1 MGGLRRAVG
10 LLLAVVVRRVVW
22 PAGLCGVLPACVGQR
37 SGVLGSRRYHPGTM
51 GSGPGAELGEFMRG
65 DGVEPSLI
73 ELLLSVAAA
82 ADRIEALVR
91 RATLAHLVGVTG
103 ATNVQGE
110 AVHKLDEAANRILVD
125 AVRASGRVAILVS
138 EEMAEPLPLG
148 GGPFALYID
157 PVDGSSNA
165 DVNGSLGS
173 IFSIHAAVPAGL
185 PPAGRAQR
193 GSGYVMYGPGT
204 SLMVTWGRGLHEF
217 ALDPDAR
224 RFVLARPDLR
234 LPPSGRTY
242 AVNSGRRAYWTAGVR
257 AFVDDLTADDGKR
270 GRPYS
275 LRYSGS
281 LTADLHRI
289 LLEGGVYCY
298 PGDAKAADG
307 KLRLLYECAP
317 LAFVVE
323 QAGGRASTGAQ
334 RVLDVRADSIH
345 QRLPLVIGS
354 AEDVGLYERFLQEGG
369 A

>member
-1 MGGLRRAVG
+1 M
-10 LLLAVVVRRVVW
+10 
-22 PAGLCGVLPACVGQR
+22 
-37 SGVLGSRRYHPGTM
+37 
-51 GSGPGAELGEFMRG
+51 
-65 DGVEPSLI
+65 
-73 ELLLSVAAA
+73 
-82 ADRIEALVR
+82 
-91 RATLAHLVGVTG
+91 
-103 ATNVQGE
+103 
-110 AVHKLDEAANRILVD
+110 
-125 AVRASGRVAILVS
+125 AILVS

-157 PVDGSSNA
+157 SVDGSSNA

-173 IFSIHAAVPAGL
+173 IFSVHAAVPAGL
-185 PPAGRAQR
+185 PLAGRAQR

-281 LTADLHRI
+281 RTADLHRI

-307 KLRLLYECAP
+307 KLRLLYEASP
-317 LAFVVE
+317 LAFLAE
-323 QAGGRASTGAQ
+323 QGGGRASSGRAPI
-334 RVLDVRADSIH
+334 LDIIPRTIH
-345 QRLPLVIGS
+345 QRVPLYIGS
-354 AEDVGLYERFLQEGG
+354 VAEVELAEAYRQEG
-369 A
+369 AR

>member
-1 MGGLRRAVG
+1 
-10 LLLAVVVRRVVW
+10 
-22 PAGLCGVLPACVGQR
+22 
-37 SGVLGSRRYHPGTM
+37 M
-51 GSGPGAELGEFMRG
+51 GSGPGAELGEFMRR

-73 ELLLSVAAA
+73 ELIASVAAA

-91 RATLAHLVGVTG
+91 RAALAHLVGMTG

-110 AVHKLDEAANRILVD
+110 AVHKLDEAANRIFVD

-173 IFSIHAAVPAGL
+173 IFSVHVAVPAGL

-193 GSGYVMYGPGT
+193 GSGCVMYGPGP

-242 AVNSGRRAYWTAGVR
+242 AVNSGRRTYWTAGVR
-257 AFVDDLTADDGKR
+257 AFVDDLTADDGR
-270 GRPYS
+270 RDRPYS

-307 KLRLLYECAP
+307 KLRLLYEASP
-317 LAFVVE
+317 LALLAE
-323 QAGGRASTGAQ
+323 QGGGRASSGRAPI
-334 RVLDVRADSIH
+334 LDIIPRTIH
-345 QRLPLVIGS
+345 QRVPLYIGS
-354 AEDVGLYERFLQEGG
+354 VAEVELAEAYVRQEG
-369 A
+369 AR